1 MQSVAAQSVLGGL
14 HAFLN
19 KIHGVVAER
28 LQIGQNMHIDDVR
41 RLHPAQCFVLP
52 LPAASGVIGGQAF
65 AVVLPHGVQVGI
77 KLFGPCDRSERI
89 AVVSPEDDRRLF
101 PNPSLPH
108 ALLDRRD
115 DRLDEPFGLVVV
127 TAEGFTQAN
136 HESNVGKRFDEF
148 NNRFGGVI
156 GHQRVNPCLALFQ
169 AVLYGKGVR
178 NVDIV
183 EFEHNPN
190 PPAVAFLRQPA
201 EHGAVELVLLFRDF
215 QRFGVLFELDQ

>member
-1 MQSVAAQSVLGGL
+1 
-14 HAFLN
+14 
-19 KIHGVVAER
+19 
-28 LQIGQNMHIDDVR
+28 MHIDDVR

-190 PPAVAFLRQPA
+190 PRRSHSSVS
-201 EHGAVELVLLFRDF
+201 
-215 QRFGVLFELDQ
+215 QRNMARLSSYSSSETSSASGYSSSLTSEEKGWPLHK